1 MVIEAS
7 RVENLQIGGKCHAR
21 VLGEQDDLASFFI
34 LDVMLGFE
42 THKMKFVPPPK
53 RKPELKEVKNII
65 SLYRKYGDEHSVL
78 NELIVL
84 LGEYWRGYCRDNT
97 IADMMGLKEHVS

>member
-7 RVENLQIGGKCHAR
+7 RIETLKIGDKCHAR

-34 LDVMLGFE
+34 LDIMLGFE
-42 THKMKFVPPPK
+42 THKMKFVPLPK
-53 RKPELKEVKNII
+53 VKPDVKSVKNII

-84 LGEYWRGYCRDNT
+84 LHENWKFYCRENT
-97 IADMMGLKEHVS
+97 IADVMGLKEHVS